1 MDSQVSAY
9 LNKQFIEYTIFSSTV
24 YDSEEVELT
33 GNTLNGK
40 LFDASV
46 VSDID
51 QAHVALHD
59 MMTCEVT
66 MDGTDFEKRIE
77 KNILEQIGDFKTIYN
92 CSLMI

>member
-1 MDSQVSAY
+1 M
-9 LNKQFIEYTIFSSTV
+9 NKQFIDYIYIFSSTV

-46 VSDID
+46 VTAID
-51 QAHVALHD
+51 QVHAALHD

-66 MDGTDFEKRIE
+66 IDGTDFEKRIE
-77 KNILEQIGDFKTIYN
+77 KNILEKIGDFKTIYN